1 MCAKVKEGNRL
12 YDHEVLEI
20 ILYSINPRLNTNP
33 VAHKLLDRFCSI
45 SEIFKAE
52 VEELKQVEGVGEST
66 AVFLRTLG
74 MCVERAGCAEGA
86 AVLKNFG
93 DCRRFVTMRMQ
104 GRTEEF
110 LELYFLDKA
119 GCVKRIYTYTSA
131 DRNKVVARA
140 DEIIKN
146 IALVK
151 PHGLLAAHNHL
162 NGSAQPSENDEIF
175 TAQLQL
181 ICNMNNVKF
190 WDHAIYA
197 DGQYYSYRDTD
208 ELDEMSRKYS
218 LNNVLKWINNS
229 N

>member
-1 MCAKVKEGNRL
+1 MCAKVKEGDRL

-20 ILYSINPRLNTNP
+20 ILYSVIPRTNTNP
-33 VAHKLLDRFCSI
+33 IAHKLLERFCSV

-52 VEELKQVEGVGEST
+52 VEELKQVEGVGENT

-74 MCVERAGCAEGA
+74 MCIERAGCAEGA
-86 AVLKNFG
+86 AVLKTLG
-93 DCRRFVTMRMQ
+93 DCRSFVTMRMH
-104 GRTEEF
+104 GRPEEI
-110 LELYFLDKA
+110 LELYFLDKS

-151 PHGLLAAHNHL
+151 PYGLLVAHNHL
-162 NGSAQPSENDEIF
+162 NGSAEPSGNDEIF
-175 TAQLQL
+175 TAQIQL

-190 WDHAIYA
+190 WDHLIYA
-197 DGQYYSYRDTD
+197 DGKYYSYKDKDR
-208 ELDEMSRKYS
+208 LDNMARKYS
-218 LNNVLKWINNS
+218 LNNVLAWINNS